1 MRGNYKITGIIAL
14 VIIALTAN
22 IAGAEFQWVNNI
34 TVGEYGM
41 AWSYN
46 ETFTGIDSML
56 YRNEIDENIGNND
69 SFINAWELLL
79 ADKEVRK
86 NLKSAID
93 SEPDVRIDNSS
104 EGIDVI
110 EVDSVLS
117 TETIGRTMLVD
128 TIVNRYN
135 VTYSFENSIMNSTSI
150 WFLGEPESPVT
161 IVMPPGIDVV
171 NVTGMNNVTKKITD
185 HTELTGKFYE
195 KQKGRGEITINFT
208 RNVSSNNVI
217 TLVNETNLSSNITGK
232 KSTKTFIERL
242 FETLLGIKND
252 TLR

>member
-22 IAGAEFQWVNNI
+22 IAGAGFQWVNNI

-41 AWSYN
+41 SWSYN
-46 ETFTGIDSML
+46 ETFTGTDSML
-56 YRNEIDENIGNND
+56 YRIGIDENLGNND

-79 ADKEVRK
+79 ADKNVRS

-93 SEPDVRIDNSS
+93 NEPDVRIDNSS

-110 EVDSVLS
+110 GVDSVLS
-117 TETIGRTMLVD
+117 PGTIGKTTLVV

-135 VTYSFENSIMNSTSI
+135 VTYSFKNSIINSTSI
-150 WFLGEPESPVT
+150 WFMGEPESPVT
-161 IVMPPGIDVV
+161 IVMPQGIDVV

-185 HTELTGKFYE
+185 HTELTGKFSE

-208 RNVSSNNVI
+208 QNVSLNNVVP
-217 TLVNETNLSSNITGK
+217 LVNETNLSSNITGK

-242 FETLLGIKND
+242 YETLLGIKDNSPG
-252 TLR
+252 